1 MILLTFFVFCYIILY
16 WNDAVWKGDHALE
29 NVKKLK
35 SQDFTEGGIFGKLI
49 RFALPLMATGVLQT
63 LYNASDMIVVGRYSP
78 GGENSMGAVGACSA
92 LINLIINVFFGLAT
106 GAGVLAAQNI
116 GAKKY
121 KDLKHVLDT
130 AIVTS
135 LIGGIIVGLFGFF
148 MAEPLLTLM
157 GTPDAVIVEAIPYM
171 KAYFVGVPACMI
183 YNFLAAILRSSGD
196 SKRPLII
203 LAISG
208 LCNVGLNLIM
218 VLCFSMGAVGVGIA
232 TAAAQYISA
241 IMIFIYMS
249 RADIVC
255 KIDLKNIKPDS
266 EKLLSMIRIGMPAG
280 IQGMLFSISN
290 VLMQSTVNTYG
301 DVVVNGN
308 AAAANI
314 EGFVY
319 ICMNA
324 MYHSTLTFV
333 GQNVGAAR
341 YDRLKKIIW
350 QNALLVSAV
359 GLTVGLA
366 ITVFHEPLLMIYA
379 PESEAVREAA
389 SMRLYMICS
398 AYFLCGLME
407 VGCGAVR
414 GMGKAILPMIVSLT
428 GSCLLRIVWI
438 FAICPLFPG
447 NIYVLYLCYPITWI
461 ITSSA
466 HFISS
471 AVVSRRLKRAVELRR
486 ETALA

>member
-1 MILLTFFVFCYIILY
+1 MEQALSRGDEILE
-16 WNDAVWKGDHALE
+16 K
-29 NVKKLK
+29 VKKIK
-35 SQDFTEGGIFGKLI
+35 DNDFTEGAIFSKLI
-49 RFALPLMATGVLQT
+49 KFALPLMATGLLQM
-63 LYNASDMIVVGRYSP
+63 LYNASDMIVVGRFSP
-78 GGENSMGAVGACSA
+78 SKEIAMGAVGSCSA
-92 LINLIINVFFGLAT
+92 LINLILNLFMGLAT

-121 KDLKHVLDT
+121 DHLKRVLDT
-130 AIVTS
+130 SMVTS
-135 LIGGIIVGLFGFF
+135 LICGVVLAIFGFF

-157 GTPDAVIVEAIPYM
+157 GTPDTVIVEAVPYM
-171 KAYFVGVPACMI
+171 KAYFVGVPACML

-196 SKRPLII
+196 SKRPLIF

-208 LCNVGLNLIM
+208 ACNVGLNLIM

-232 TAAAQYISA
+232 TTAAQYISA

-255 KIDLKNIKPDS
+255 KIDTKNIRPS
-266 EKLLSMIRIGMPAG
+266 REKLLSMIRIGMPAG
-280 IQGMLFSISN
+280 VQGMLFSISN

-301 DVVVNGN
+301 DVIVNGN
-308 AAAANI
+308 SAAANI

-333 GQNVGAAR
+333 GQNVGAGK
-341 YDRLKKIIW
+341 YDRIKKIVL

-359 GLTVGLA
+359 GLVIGVAVTA
-366 ITVFHEPLLMIYA
+366 FHEPLLQIYA
-379 PESEAVREAA
+379 PESEAVRAA
-389 SMRLYMICS
+389 AANRLYVICS
-398 AYFLCGLME
+398 TYFLCGLME

-414 GMGKAILPMIVSLT
+414 GMGKAILPMMVSLT

-438 FAICPLFPG
+438 FTICPLFPG
-447 NIYVLYLCYPITWI
+447 NIYVLYLCYPITWVV
-461 ITSSA
+461 TSAA
-466 HFISS
+466 HFVCSVIVSKKLNLASLASKRSS
-471 AVVSRRLKRAVELRR
+471 
-486 ETALA
+486 LA

>member
-1 MILLTFFVFCYIILY
+1 MRF
-16 WNDAVWKGDHALE
+16 LE
-29 NVKKLK
+29 RVKKIK
-35 SQDFTEGGIFGKLI
+35 SNDFTEGAIFGKLI
-49 RFALPLMATGVLQT
+49 KFALPLMATGLLQT
-63 LYNASDMIVVGRYSP
+63 LYNASDMIVVGRFSP

-92 LINLIINVFFGLAT
+92 LINLILNLFMGLAT

-121 KDLKHVLDT
+121 DHLKKVVDT
-130 AIVTS
+130 SIVTS
-135 LIGGIIVGLFGFF
+135 LICGVVLSIFGFF

-157 GTPDAVIVEAIPYM
+157 GTPDAVIVEAVPYM
-171 KAYFVGVPACMI
+171 KAYFVGVPACML

-196 SKRPLII
+196 SKRPLIF

-208 LCNVGLNLIM
+208 LCNVGLNLVM
-218 VLCFSMGAVGVGIA
+218 VLCFSMGAIGVGIA
-232 TAAAQYISA
+232 TTVAQYISA
-241 IMIFIYMS
+241 IMIFVYMS

-255 KIDLKNIKPDS
+255 KIDIKGIKPNK
-266 EKLLSMIRIGMPAG
+266 EKLLSMIKIGMPAG
-280 IQGMLFSISN
+280 VQGMLFSISN

-301 DVVVNGN
+301 DVIVNGN

-333 GQNVGAAR
+333 GQNVGAGR
-341 YDRLKKIIW
+341 YDRLKKIIF
-350 QNALLVSAV
+350 QNAMLVCGV
-359 GLTVGLA
+359 GLIIGVGV
-366 ITVFHEPLLMIYA
+366 TVFHEPLLQIYA
-379 PESEAVREAA
+379 PDSEVVRQAA
-389 SMRLYMICS
+389 ANRLYVICS

-414 GMGKAILPMIVSLT
+414 GMGRAILPMIVSLT
-428 GSCLLRIVWI
+428 GSCLLRVVWI
-438 FAICPLFPG
+438 FTICPLFPG

-461 ITSSA
+461 VTASA

-471 AVVSRRLKRAVELRR
+471 TVISKRMKSA
-486 ETALA
+486 ALASKRSVLS

>member
-1 MILLTFFVFCYIILY
+1 MRGDEILE
-16 WNDAVWKGDHALE
+16 K
-29 NVKKLK
+29 VKKIRNN
-35 SQDFTEGGIFGKLI
+35 DFTEGPIFGKLI
-49 RFALPLMATGVLQT
+49 RFALPLMATGLLQT
-63 LYNASDMIVVGRYSP
+63 LYNASDMIVVGRFSP
-78 GGENSMGAVGACSA
+78 SKEIAMGAVGSCSA
-92 LINLIINVFFGLAT
+92 LINLILNLFMGLAT

-121 KDLKHVLDT
+121 DHLKKVVD
-130 AIVTS
+130 TS
-135 LIGGIIVGLFGFF
+135 LISSLICGVILAIFGFF

-157 GTPDAVIVEAIPYM
+157 GTPENVLKEAVPYM
-171 KAYFVGVPACMI
+171 KAYFVGVPACML

-196 SKRPLII
+196 SKRPLIF

-208 LCNVGLNLIM
+208 ICNVGLNLIM

-232 TAAAQYISA
+232 TTAAQYISA
-241 IMIFIYMS
+241 TMIFIYMS

-255 KIDLKNIKPDS
+255 KIDVKNIKPDK

-301 DVVVNGN
+301 DVIVNGN

-333 GQNVGAAR
+333 GQNVGAGK
-341 YDRLKKIIW
+341 YDRIKKIIF
-350 QNALLVSAV
+350 QNAMLVSVV
-359 GLTVGLA
+359 GLIIGVA
-366 ITVFHEPLLMIYA
+366 VTVFHEPLLQIYA
-379 PESEAVREAA
+379 PESEAVRQAA
-389 SMRLYMICS
+389 ANRLYVICS
-398 AYFLCGLME
+398 SYFLCGLME

-414 GMGKAILPMIVSLT
+414 GMGKAILPMMVSLT

-438 FAICPLFPG
+438 FTICPFFPG

-461 ITSSA
+461 VTASA
-466 HFISS
+466 HFVCSLI
-471 AVVSRRLKRAVELRR
+471 VSKKLKA
-486 ETALA
+486 TALAQKSSALS

>member
-1 MILLTFFVFCYIILY
+1 MEQSIRR
-16 WNDAVWKGDHALE
+16 GDEFLE
-29 NVKKLK
+29 KVKKIRNN
-35 SQDFTEGGIFGKLI
+35 DFTEGPIFGKLI
-49 RFALPLMATGVLQT
+49 RFALPLMATGLLQT
-63 LYNASDMIVVGRYSP
+63 LYNASDMIVVGRFSP
-78 GGENSMGAVGACSA
+78 SKEIAMGAVGSCSA
-92 LINLIINVFFGLAT
+92 LINLILNLFMGLAT

-116 GAKKY
+116 GAKRY
-121 KDLKHVLDT
+121 DHLKKVVD
-130 AIVTS
+130 TS
-135 LIGGIIVGLFGFF
+135 LISSLICGVILSVFGFF

-157 GTPDAVIVEAIPYM
+157 GTPENVLREAVPYM
-171 KAYFVGVPACMI
+171 KAYFVGVPACML

-196 SKRPLII
+196 SKRPLIF

-208 LCNVGLNLIM
+208 ICNVGLNLIM

-232 TAAAQYISA
+232 TTAAQYISA
-241 IMIFIYMS
+241 IMIFVYMS

-255 KIDLKNIKPDS
+255 KIDTKSIKPDG
-266 EKLLSMIRIGMPAG
+266 EKLMSMIKIGMPAG

-301 DVVVNGN
+301 DVIVNGN

-333 GQNVGAAR
+333 GQNVGAGK
-341 YDRLKKIIW
+341 YDRIKKIVF
-350 QNALLVSAV
+350 QNALLVSVV
-359 GLTVGLA
+359 GLIIGVA
-366 ITVFHEPLLMIYA
+366 VTVFHEPLLQIYA
-379 PESEAVREAA
+379 PESEAVRAA
-389 SMRLYMICS
+389 AANRLYVICS
-398 AYFLCGLME
+398 TYFLCGLME

-414 GMGKAILPMIVSLT
+414 GMGKAILPMMVSLT

-438 FAICPLFPG
+438 FTICPFFPG

-461 ITSSA
+461 VTASA
-466 HFISS
+466 HFVCSLI
-471 AVVSRRLKRAVELRR
+471 VSKKMKATFLDKKSP
-486 ETALA
+486 ALA

>member
-1 MILLTFFVFCYIILY
+1 MTVRRG
-16 WNDAVWKGDHALE
+16 VSRLE
-29 NVKKLK
+29 RVKKIK
-35 SQDFTEGGIFGKLI
+35 NNDFTEGAIFGKLI
-49 RFALPLMATGVLQT
+49 KFALPLMATGMLQM
-63 LYNASDMIVVGRYSP
+63 LYNASDMIVVGRFSP

-92 LINLIINVFFGLAT
+92 LINLILNLFMGLAT

-121 KDLKHVLDT
+121 DHLKKVVDT
-130 AIVTS
+130 SVVTS
-135 LIGGIIVGLFGFF
+135 LICGVVLAIFGFF

-157 GTPDAVIVEAIPYM
+157 GTPDAVIIEAVPYM
-171 KAYFVGVPACMI
+171 KAYFVGVPACML

-196 SKRPLII
+196 SKRPLIF

-218 VLCFSMGAVGVGIA
+218 VLCFSMGAIGVGIA
-232 TAAAQYISA
+232 TSAAQYISA
-241 IMIFIYMS
+241 AMIFIYMS

-255 KIDLKNIKPDS
+255 KIDLKGIKPNK

-280 IQGMLFSISN
+280 VQGMLFSISN

-301 DVVVNGN
+301 DIVVNGN

-333 GQNVGAAR
+333 GQNVGAGK
-341 YDRLKKIIW
+341 YDRLKKIIF

-359 GLTVGLA
+359 GLVIGVAVT
-366 ITVFHEPLLMIYA
+366 IFHEPLLMIYA
-379 PESEAVREAA
+379 PESAAVRDAA
-389 SMRLYMICS
+389 AIRLYMICS
-398 AYFLCGLME
+398 TYFLCGLME

-414 GMGKAILPMIVSLT
+414 GMGRAILPMMVSLT

-438 FAICPLFPG
+438 FTICPFFPG
-447 NIYVLYLCYPITWI
+447 NIYVLYLCYPITWLV
-461 ITSSA
+461 TSAA
-466 HFISS
+466 HFASS
-471 AVVSRRLKRAVELRR
+471 TVVSKRMKRD
-486 ETALA
+486 ALASKSAAQA

>member
-1 MILLTFFVFCYIILY
+1 MRF
-16 WNDAVWKGDHALE
+16 LE
-29 NVKKLK
+29 RVKKIK
-35 SQDFTEGGIFGKLI
+35 DNDFTEGPIFGKLI
-49 RFALPLMATGVLQT
+49 RFALPLMATGLLQT
-63 LYNASDMIVVGRYSP
+63 LYNASDMIVVGRFSP
-78 GGENSMGAVGACSA
+78 SGENSMGAVGACSA
-92 LINLIINVFFGLAT
+92 LINLILNLFMGLAT

-121 KDLKHVLDT
+121 DHLKRVLDT
-130 AIVTS
+130 SILTS
-135 LIGGIIVGLFGFF
+135 LICGVVLAIFGFF

-157 GTPDAVIVEAIPYM
+157 GTPENVLREAVPYM
-171 KAYFVGVPACMI
+171 KAYFVGVPACML

-196 SKRPLII
+196 SKRPLIF

-232 TAAAQYISA
+232 TTAAQYISA

-255 KIDLKNIKPDS
+255 KIDIKNIRPDK

-280 IQGMLFSISN
+280 VQGMLFSISN

-301 DVVVNGN
+301 DVIVNGN

-333 GQNVGAAR
+333 GQNVGAGK
-341 YDRLKKIIW
+341 YDRLKKIIL
-350 QNALLVSAV
+350 QNALLVTGV
-359 GLTVGLA
+359 GLIIGVA
-366 ITVFHEPLLMIYA
+366 VTVFHEPLLQIYA
-379 PESEAVREAA
+379 PESEAVRQAA
-389 SMRLYMICS
+389 ANRLYVICS

-414 GMGKAILPMIVSLT
+414 GMGKAILPMMVSLT

-438 FAICPLFPG
+438 FTICPLFPN

-461 ITSSA
+461 VTASA
-466 HFISS
+466 HFVCSLIVSKKLKMAAIAPKRS
-471 AVVSRRLKRAVELRR
+471 ALS
-486 ETALA
+486 

>member
-1 MILLTFFVFCYIILY
+1 ME
-16 WNDAVWKGDHALE
+16 K
-29 NVKKLK
+29 VKKIK
-35 SQDFTEGGIFGKLI
+35 SNDFTEGAIFGKLI
-49 RFALPLMATGVLQT
+49 KFALPLMATGLLQM
-63 LYNASDMIVVGRYSP
+63 LYNASDMIVVGRFSP

-92 LINLIINVFFGLAT
+92 LINLILNLFLGLAT

-121 KDLKHVLDT
+121 DSLKKVLDT
-130 AIVTS
+130 SVVTS
-135 LIGGIIVGLFGFF
+135 LICGVIVAIFGFC

-157 GTPDAVIVEAIPYM
+157 GTPENVLVEAVPYM
-171 KAYFVGVPACMI
+171 KAYFVGVPACML

-196 SKRPLII
+196 SKHPLIF
-203 LAISG
+203 LATSG
-208 LCNVGLNLIM
+208 ICNVALNLIM
-218 VLCFSMGAVGVGIA
+218 VLCFSMGAIGVGIA

-249 RADIVC
+249 KADIVC
-255 KIDLKNIKPDS
+255 KIDLKGIKPDR

-280 IQGMLFSISN
+280 VQGMLFSISN

-301 DVVVNGN
+301 DIVVNGN

-314 EGFVY
+314 EGFIY

-333 GQNVGAAR
+333 GQNVGAGK
-341 YDRLKKIIW
+341 YDRLKKIIL
-350 QNALLVSAV
+350 QNALLVS
-359 GLTVGLA
+359 TVGL
-366 ITVFHEPLLMIYA
+366 IIGGIVTVFHEPLLMIYA
-379 PESEAVREAA
+379 PESVAVRDAA
-389 SMRLYMICS
+389 SIRLYMICS
-398 AYFLCGLME
+398 TYFLCGLME

-438 FAICPLFPG
+438 FTVCPFFPG
-447 NIYVLYLCYPITWI
+447 NIYVLYLCYPITWLV
-461 ITSSA
+461 TSAA
-466 HFISS
+466 HF
-471 AVVSRRLKRAVELRR
+471 VSCTLVSKGHKRASRTHGR
-486 ETALA
+486 ALEA

>member
-1 MILLTFFVFCYIILY
+1 MRF
-16 WNDAVWKGDHALE
+16 LE
-29 NVKKLK
+29 KVKKIK
-35 SQDFTEGGIFGKLI
+35 NNDFTEGAIFGKLI
-49 RFALPLMATGVLQT
+49 KFALPLMATGLLQM
-63 LYNASDMIVVGRYSP
+63 LYNASDMIVVGRFSP
-78 GGENSMGAVGACSA
+78 SKEIAMGAVGSCSA
-92 LINLIINVFFGLAT
+92 LINLILNLFMGLAT

-121 KDLKHVLDT
+121 DHLKRVLDT
-130 AIVTS
+130 SVIASLVCGIALAI
-135 LIGGIIVGLFGFF
+135 FGFF
-148 MAEPLLTLM
+148 MAEPFLTLM
-157 GTPDAVIVEAIPYM
+157 GTPENVLREAVPYM

-196 SKRPLII
+196 SKRPLIF
-203 LAISG
+203 LAVSG

-218 VLCFSMGAVGVGIA
+218 VLCFSMGAIGVGIA
-232 TAAAQYISA
+232 TTAAQYISA
-241 IMIFIYMS
+241 IMIFVYMS

-255 KIDLKNIKPDS
+255 KIDVKSIKPDK
-266 EKLLSMIRIGMPAG
+266 EKLWAMIRIGMPAG
-280 IQGMLFSISN
+280 VQGMLFSISN

-301 DVVVNGN
+301 DVIVNGN

-333 GQNVGAAR
+333 GQNVGAGK

-350 QNALLVSAV
+350 QNALLVSMVGIVIGVAV
-359 GLTVGLA
+359 T
-366 ITVFHEPLLMIYA
+366 IFHKPLLQIYA
-379 PESEAVREAA
+379 PESAAVRQAA
-389 SMRLYMICS
+389 ANRLYVICS

-414 GMGKAILPMIVSLT
+414 GMGKAILPMMVSLT

-438 FAICPLFPG
+438 FTICPLFAG

-461 ITSSA
+461 VTASA

-471 AVVSRRLKRAVELRR
+471 MIVSKKLKLA
-486 ETALA
+486 ALAPKRSALA